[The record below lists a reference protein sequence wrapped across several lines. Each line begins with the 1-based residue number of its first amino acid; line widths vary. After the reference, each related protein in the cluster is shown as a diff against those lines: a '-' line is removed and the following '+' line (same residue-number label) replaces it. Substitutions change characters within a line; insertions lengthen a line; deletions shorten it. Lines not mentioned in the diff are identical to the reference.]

1 VLVLT
6 TVQPTTSPEPP
17 AAPAPAPAPSSGSPP
32 TEPCPFRA
40 RAWWGDRLVADS
52 TAAVR
57 LEDGAGGPL
66 RCFPAA
72 DVTLDAADGEADAE
86 ADGGD
91 GTGGD
96 GSTRPLV
103 RRFDARSPAAVRDTV
118 AFDHDR
124 VLVQLEDPM
133 GGEDPRDVTVKRFPT
148 WGDVDHLVEML
159 DVRPAGPGRYVGVAR
174 GDRRRPVV
182 EGSQVLGQAIVAAGR
197 HAPGRR
203 AVSAHMVFA
212 RAADALRPFTL
223 DLDEVSAGRTFTTL
237 GVQASQA
244 GRVFATGTLLLDVT
258 APDVIRHGIAPSDV
272 AGPYGCEPVDMAM
285 TGRDVRVEDGAYTGD
300 PGAPI
305 GPPTLDAWV
314 RFREAPDDPY
324 LHAGLLAQFTGHM
337 SIAAALRPHH
347 GVGQDQAH
355 QTLSTAINAI
365 TLTLH
370 RDVRAD
376 RWMHY
381 RHLSTF
387 AGDGMTHAEC
397 RVHDEAGDLVASFTV
412 EAMVRGFGGGG
423 RTVDSRTAL

>member
-1 VLVLT
+1 MLALR
-6 TVQPTTSPEPP
+6 TVQPTTSPAPP
-17 AAPAPAPAPSSGSPP
+17 PGPP
-32 TEPCPFRA
+32 PTTEPCPYRA

-57 LEDGAGGPL
+57 LEDGDAGPL
-66 RCFPAA
+66 LCFPVA
-72 DVTLDAADGEADAE
+72 DVVPGALEALASEADGEGVADGDGG
-86 ADGGD
+86 ADGG
-91 GTGGD
+91 G
-96 GSTRPLV
+96 PV
-103 RRFDARSPAAVRDTV
+103 RRFDDRSPAPVRGTV
-118 AFDHDR
+118 AFDHARLR
-124 VLVQLEDPM
+124 VELEDPM

-159 DVRPAGPGRYVGVAR
+159 DVRPAGPGRFVGVAR

-223 DLDEVSAGRTFTTL
+223 DLDELSAGRTFTTL
-237 GVQASQA
+237 GVRASQA
-244 GRVFATGTLLLDVT
+244 GKVFATGTLLLDVT
-258 APDVIRHGIAPSDV
+258 APDVIRHGVGPSAV
-272 AGPYGCEPVDMAM
+272 TGPYGCEPVDMAV
-285 TGRDVRVEDGAYTGD
+285 TGRDVRVEGGAYTDD
-300 PGAPI
+300 PDAPV

-314 RFREAPDDPY
+314 RVRSVPDDPY

-337 SIAAALRPHH
+337 SIAAALRPHR

-355 QTLSTAINAI
+355 RTLSTAINAI

-381 RHLSTF
+381 HHLSTF

-397 RVHDEAGDLVASFTV
+397 RVHDEAGDLLASFTV